1 MTDPS
6 TPKQSK
12 EETAFYIKAFWDA
25 MLAPKWL
32 RDDLIEL
39 GKAVYAKEPLATLDD
54 ALFARLMPHL
64 VEMANVLG
72 AQIAKKFLEN
82 DKRCRPIASPAVSAP
97 PDAPVEKEE
106 KDG

>member
-6 TPKQSK
+6 KPEQSK

-64 VEMANVLG
+64 VQMAHVLG
-72 AQIAKKFLEN
+72 SLVAHHNKSI
-82 DKRCRPIASPAVSAP
+82 PAPLAP
-97 PDAPVEKEE
+97 PAPVEKEE
-106 KDG
+106 KNG

>member
-6 TPKQSK
+6 KPKQSK

-39 GKAVYAKEPLATLDD
+39 GKAVYAKEPLAALDD

-64 VEMANVLG
+64 IEMATVLG
-72 AQIAKKFLEN
+72 SQVS
-82 DKRCRPIASPAVSAP
+82 KRILSERQVKAAPAVSP
-97 PDAPVEKEE
+97 PTTPPATPIEKE
-106 KDG
+106 